1 MQPQLIVD
9 NAAWQ
14 PPVINCLRAITAAT
28 LLEQPPHDMLAMLAA
43 LDAAPD
49 TTPSC
54 PPTLPPRAVGF
65 A

>member
-1 MQPQLIVD
+1 MQPQLIID

-14 PPVINCLRAITAAT
+14 PPVINYLRAITAAT
-28 LLEQPPHDMLAMLAA
+28 LLETAPLDMAAMLGA
-43 LDAAPD
+43 LDAVPD

-54 PPTLPPRAVGF
+54 PPTLPPRAAGV